1 MEFIYEK
8 LDVWKTAVE
17 FGIKNMKLA
26 KEKYDEK
33 PLSTIMKAIQE
44 GALNVPTAIAKG
56 KGYPSKHDFAKHL
69 YLARGSVYETMTLL
83 EILKRNRAINDDQF
97 IEFEQLGNK
106 TAAMLGG
113 LIKSIYKPIEG
124 KEKQMISGGST

>member
-8 LDVWKTAVE
+8 LEVWKTAAD
-17 FGIKNMKLA
+17 FGIKAIKLA

-33 PLSTIMKAIQE
+33 QLSTIMKGIQE
-44 GALNVPTAIAKG
+44 GALNVSTAIAKG

-83 EILKRNRAINDDQF
+83 EILKRNQAISDDRF
-97 IEFEQLGNK
+97 TEFVEMGNR

-113 LIKSIYKPIEG
+113 LIKSIYKPA
-124 KEKQMISGGST
+124 EKNESK